1 MALRR
6 RRAPESDAEG
16 SQPPEIQPQDT
27 RDATRSLGAILAELG
42 DRSFGWSIIVFALVN
57 LLPLPFGSNV
67 VTALPLLLLTGQMV
81 LGFSHVRLPGIIARR
96 HVPRRGFQGVVLRFR
111 PLLRRIERIIR
122 PRHVWLFAP
131 RAERIVGACLFLV
144 SVALF
149 LPIPF
154 SGLISAFA
162 LLVAGI
168 GLAERDG
175 AVVFAGLAVGVVA
188 IAVTLAAATTI
199 VLGVQAAT

>member
-1 MALRR
+1 MSRSLLMALRR
-6 RRAPESDAEG
+6 RRGQADQGPEDAG
-16 SQPPEIQPQDT
+16 QAQDD
-27 RDATRSLGAILAELG
+27 RRSLGAILSELG

-57 LLPLPFGSNV
+57 LLPLPFGSNI

-81 LGFSHVRLPGIIARR
+81 LGFSYVRLPGFIARR
-96 HVPRRGFQGVVLRFR
+96 RVPRRGFQGVVLRFR
-111 PLLRRIERIIR
+111 PVLWRIERVIR
-122 PRHVWLFAP
+122 PRFAWLFTP
-131 RAERIVGACLFLV
+131 RAERIIGAWLFVV
-144 SVALF
+144 SAALF

-175 AVVFAGLAVGVVA
+175 GVVCAGLAVGVLA
-188 IAVTLAAATTI
+188 IAVTLTAATAI
-199 VLGVQAAT
+199 VLGVRAVS

>member
-6 RRAPESDAEG
+6 RRARDSAAED
-16 SQPPEIQPQDT
+16 SQGPAFEPQDA

-96 HVPRRGFQGVVLRFR
+96 HIPRRGFQGVVLRFR

-131 RAERIVGACLFLV
+131 RAERIVGVGLFLV

-154 SGLISAFA
+154 SGMISAFA